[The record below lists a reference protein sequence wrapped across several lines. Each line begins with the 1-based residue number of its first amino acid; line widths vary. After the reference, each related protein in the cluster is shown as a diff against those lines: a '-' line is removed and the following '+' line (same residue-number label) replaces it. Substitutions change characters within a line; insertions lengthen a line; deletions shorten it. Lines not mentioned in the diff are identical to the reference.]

1 VSFSRRKDENTSFY
15 ISFEA
20 HSVSDGTLS
29 YRLENLWVIV
39 PVGGRAT
46 RLLPLTAETSKACIR
61 LVNRPLIEI
70 SLLCLA
76 SQGIRNFVFGVKGYT
91 NYRSLHDHFD
101 SGVGFSA
108 QYGISPRIHIKYQP
122 NVEDFGSGDS
132 ARINMEYYDIE
143 DPIFAVQGD
152 NIFDVDINSLI
163 AFHKEKGG
171 IMSIGLNAVKD
182 VTGYGVAEVDDNMR
196 ISRFVEKPKPEEA
209 PSNLANT
216 GLYMLSPEIREVLS
230 SEKIRK
236 LTERKNR
243 LDFGYDVIPFLL
255 QEGYPVYGYVLS
267 GNWYDVGTP
276 ERYLEAMQDIL
287 HGKLDCLQDFDGK
300 VEEKATLWIQ
310 GETPASIRRREEI
323 LRKMREGRIDL
334 QGAVMIGRH
343 CQINDGA
350 HIVDSCIDNYTVV
363 GKNASIENSAIMDR
377 VFVGDNA
384 QIAQSIVGRHVTV
397 KSTSSKPT
405 KIEKVTTIADDVTI
419 AAGSRLLA
427 SKIYPHLQ
435 ISEGNYEGITVKT

>member
-1 VSFSRRKDENTSFY
+1 
-15 ISFEA
+15 
-20 HSVSDGTLS
+20 LS
-29 YRLENLWVIV
+29 YRLEDLWVII

-91 NYRSLHDHFD
+91 NYRSLHDHFE

-108 QYGISPRIHIKYQP
+108 RYGFSPRIHIKYQP

-132 ARINMEYYDIE
+132 ARVNMEYYDIK

-163 AFHKEKGG
+163 AFHKDKGG
-171 IMSIGLNAVKD
+171 IMTIGLNAVND
-182 VTGYGVAEVDDNMR
+182 VTGYGVAEIDSNMR

-216 GLYMLSPEIREVLS
+216 GLYMFSPDIREVLS
-230 SEKIRK
+230 SEKARK
-236 LTERKNR
+236 LTAKRNR

-255 QEGYPVYGYVLS
+255 EEGYPVYGYALS

-287 HGKLDCLQDFDGK
+287 HGKLICLQDLEGR
-300 VEEKATLWIQ
+300 VSEKATIWIQ
-310 GETPASIRRREEI
+310 GETPASIRRREDI
-323 LRKMREGRIDL
+323 LKKMRDRRIEL
-334 QGAVMIGRH
+334 QGAVLIGRH
-343 CQINDGA
+343 CQIDDGA
-350 HIVDSCIDNYTVV
+350 RIVDSCIDNYTIV
-363 GKNASIENSAIMDR
+363 GKNANIEKSAIMDR
-377 VFVGDNA
+377 VFIGDNA
-384 QIAQSIVGRHVTV
+384 QISQSIVGRHVTV
-397 KSTSSKPT
+397 NSTTTKPT
-405 KIEKVTTIADDVTI
+405 RIEKVTTIADDVTI
-419 AAGSRLLA
+419 AAGSRLAA

-435 ISEGNYEGITVKT
+435 IPEGNYETITVKI